1 MQFRQCTQVHPS
13 VHACTHPSR
22 TCWHTQVHHSRARE
36 CTCVRCGVHLSALPS
51 VVLEDMCFV
60 CVCALSSWVPCEV
73 CVCVC
78 CVCVSL
84 CVWWEWVAGC
94 ALCHSHAVFVC
105 VRVSNV
111 CSVCVCPAVTGYC
124 TGTCTRLCTPCRGK
138 CTAVHVWRSCT

>member
-1 MQFRQCTQVHPS
+1 M
-13 VHACTHPSR
+13 
-22 TCWHTQVHHSRARE
+22 
-36 CTCVRCGVHLSALPS
+36 
-51 VVLEDMCFV
+51 

-138 CTAVHVWRSCT
+138 CTAVHVWRSCTSAVKDVHSRALLCTPCTHVLVPSLHRGKCTGVRACPLCTLVHTLHSHACTLRALQ